1 MVLDKVR
8 RDIGRAEKKKK
19 KKKPQMLLTI
29 RHVNG
34 PARLRKVCVPVVLI

>member
-8 RDIGRAEKKKK
+8 RDIGRAEKKK